1 MASITNALPSRFPV
15 GTKFVIEGRPGG
27 EGRVY
32 SRYLEFPD
40 GTRITRPSGG
50 FVLWVELPKP
60 VDGTELFEKSL
71 AEGVSVT
78 PGVVFSSTDKFK
90 NCIRISC
97 GMPWSA
103 RIEAAVATVGRIARS
118 LASTTMH

>member
-1 MASITNALPSRFPV
+1 MRYAIAS
-15 GTKFVIEGRPGG
+15 
-27 EGRVY
+27 
-32 SRYLEFPD
+32 EFPD

-50 FVLWVELPKP
+50 FVLWIELPKP

-78 PGVVFSSTDKFK
+78 PGVLFSSTDKYK

-97 GMPWSA
+97 GMPWSE
-103 RIEAAVATVGRIARS
+103 RIDAALATVGRIARS
-118 LASTTMH
+118 LASVAIH